1 MIIYA
6 LLVFLCHI
14 THKEFLFSQLK
25 LNLLRVFRV
34 CIFRLVAFF
43 AREIMIIIID
53 QTCITVF
60 RFVEIIIMKWQSDVL
75 VRFPSA

>member
-1 MIIYA
+1 
-6 LLVFLCHI
+6 
-14 THKEFLFSQLK
+14 
-25 LNLLRVFRV
+25 
-34 CIFRLVAFF
+34 
-43 AREIMIIIID
+43 MIIIID